1 MLPDGS
7 TLFVKERF
15 GFTVNPDRCLVQT
28 RCLFVN
34 ALTLTNEDESRNQRV
49 ACQETGFE
57 DGRFNHSI

>member
-34 ALTLTNEDESRNQRV
+34 ALTLTIEDESRNQRV

-57 DGRFNHSI
+57 DGRFIHLI